1 MPIVQV
7 EILEGRT
14 VEQKR
19 AMVQKVTEVL
29 CETLICPPEN
39 VTIVI
44 REMRKEHL
52 AKGGKL
58 AIDN

>member
-19 AMVQKVTEVL
+19 AMVKKVTEAL

-44 REMRKEHL
+44 REMSKEHL